1 MDLNISVQEGVQA
14 LSDLFNREITRYPG
28 LDWQFVQGRGRS
40 YARGEAPWVYQ
51 NVQEVWKTQE
61 QSRIMCVY
69 NEFALCAVENRVNY
83 VTGEKGFGVEAIPR
97 RKHSGRVASMIDKV
111 NDFIEVFEEANA
123 IDEMISESQM
133 RWDRDGEFFIRL
145 FYGKDGMTRTRF
157 VEPEHV
163 YHNTGDTANPAHS
176 FGIETPED
184 DVCNPIAYWIAE
196 RPWMMPV
203 TTKVD
208 AKYIVHGK
216 LNCTM
221 NQKRGWPTFLSVAPN
236 LLRCEDL
243 LGSMTQIA
251 RTRAKIAMVR
261 KLLNVGK
268 DTAEELLER
277 LMKKRVTR
285 PDGSTMNIEQFDPG
299 TILTSNDRTQY
310 EFPDYKFGADDFV
323 EVLQAELRAIASRF
337 KMPEWMFSAVAD
349 AKYSNAFVVESTAT
363 KEFSKLQRGLQKL
376 WVTNRVGFRRSIYWR
391 AILHAVSMQLLPRE
405 VPTALKLICNG
416 PVIVSRNKKED
427 AEVDTMFYDRGL
439 KDANNIQQANGLNPD
454 DVAKSRA
461 EEFKAGTLQL
471 PLQSM
476 QMVYA
481 WYKDILAGSLPP
493 DAGYS
498 LIGGL
503 VGVPK
508 EVVKEVYPLAT
519 ATTNLA
525 ISNDTTDANTTA
537 TLAG

>member
-1 MDLNISVQEGVQA
+1 MELDITVREGIQA
-14 LSDLFNREITRYPG
+14 LSDLFNREITKYPG
-28 LDWQFVQGRGRS
+28 MDWQFIQGRGRS
-40 YARGEAPWVYQ
+40 YSRGEAPWVYQ
-51 NVQEVWKTQE
+51 NINEVWKTQE

-97 RKHSGRVASMIDKV
+97 KRTSGRVTNMIDKV

-123 IDEMISESQM
+123 IDDMISESMM

-145 FYGKDGMTRTRF
+145 FFGKDGMTRLRF

-163 YHNTGDTANPAHS
+163 YNSGGETNDPSRS

-184 DVCNPIAYWIAE
+184 DVCNPLAYWISE
-196 RPWMMPV
+196 TPWLMPV
-203 TTKVD
+203 STRVE

-277 LMKKRVTR
+277 LTKKRVTR
-285 PDGSTMNIEQFDPG
+285 PDGVVTNIEDFQPG

-323 EVLQAELRAIASRF
+323 EVLQAELRAVASRF

-363 KEFSKLQRGLQKL
+363 KEFTKLQRGLQKL

-391 AILHAVSMQLLPRE
+391 AILHAVQHSLLPRE
-405 VPTALKLICNG
+405 VPTALKLTCNG

-427 AEVDTMFYDRGL
+427 TDIATAMYDRGL
-439 KDANNIQQANGLNPD
+439 TDANSIMQENGKNPD
-454 DVAKSRA
+454 EVQQSRA
-461 EEFKAGTLQL
+461 EEFKAGTLVL
-471 PLQSM
+471 PVATM
-476 QMVYA
+476 DKVYQ
-481 WYKDILAGSLPP
+481 WYKEIVAGSLPQ

-498 LIGGL
+498 LIAGL

-508 EVVKEVYPLAT
+508 DTVKGVYPIPT
-519 ATTNLA
+519 VTSNLA
-525 ISNDTTDANTTA
+525 IPNDNPSTPASA
-537 TLAG
+537 LPAG